1 MTSAGPPGLQEL
13 GATLRT
19 AEHAITAETAL
30 LLRGL
35 DLTVRQYSTMA
46 VLAAKPDQS
55 GAHLA
60 RLCLVTPQSM
70 AAILSKLGERGL
82 IERSPSEI
90 HERVLLAR
98 LSAKGWALLRRAEA
112 LTEGAGARLEETLRP
127 AERSQ
132 LREYLQRVIDAFAR

>member
-19 AEHAITAETAL
+19 AEHAITTETAH

-46 VLAAKPDQS
+46 VLAEKPDLS

-60 RLCLVTPQSM
+60 RLCLITPQSM
-70 AAILSKLGERGL
+70 AAVLAKLGERGL

-98 LSAKGWALLRRAEA
+98 LSAKGWAVLREAEVVTA
-112 LTEGAGARLEETLRP
+112 GAGARLEETLR
-127 AERSQ
+127 AVERSQ
-132 LREYLQRVIDAFAR
+132 LREYLQRVIEAFAR

>member
-1 MTSAGPPGLQEL
+1 MTSTGPPGLQEL
-13 GATLRT
+13 GATIRT
-19 AEHAITAETAL
+19 AEHAISVETAH

-35 DLTVRQYSTMA
+35 DLTVRQYSTML

-70 AAILSKLGERGL
+70 AAILGKLTERGWV
-82 IERSPSEI
+82 ERTPSEV

-98 LSAKGWALLRRAEA
+98 LSGKGWAVLRKAEA

-127 AERSQ
+127 AERNQ